1 MFWRDRPDIIE
12 EWYEKLD
19 GLVGRVEAE
28 LQKKNLKDTRVL
40 VVSDHG
46 FSNFDQK
53 VHLNRWLIENS
64 YLAPKDEDEP
74 GNLRNIK
81 WESSQAYGLGLN
93 SIYLNQAGR
102 EGQGIVEQDQIE
114 SLAGKIKEKL
124 LGWQDV
130 NGNNVVRSVAAKSEA
145 LSGPLAEFGPDLM
158 VGYAPG
164 FRASQQTGLGEWE
177 VESIEQ
183 NLDHWSAD
191 HCIDPDSVPGVLFC
205 NQGLANFPEPSY
217 RDMPVLAT
225 GEEIQG
231 GGSAPPPTFSDE
243 DQEILEERLKSLG
256 YL

>member
-1 MFWRDRPDIIE
+1 MIDN
-12 EWYEKLD
+12 
-19 GLVGRVEAE
+19 G
-28 LQKKNLKDTRVL
+28 
-40 VVSDHG
+40 
-46 FSNFDQK
+46 
-53 VHLNRWLIENS
+53 
-64 YLAPKDEDEP
+64 YLAPKDENEA
-74 GNLRNIK
+74 GNLRNVN

-93 SIYLNQAGR
+93 SIYLNLAGR
-102 EGQGIVEQDQIE
+102 EGKGIVQPDRIE
-114 SLAGKIKEKL
+114 SLTGEISEKL
-124 LGWQDV
+124 LAWQDA
-130 NGNNVVRSVAAKSEA
+130 NGKKIVQSVATKAEA
-145 LSGPLAEFGPDLM
+145 LSGPLTEYGPDLI

-177 VESIEQ
+177 VESIEK